1 MQYFRN
7 SGFPKNRLT
16 LVKNKQR
23 NFATYNMLNIA
34 FNFCGEDDVFVRL
47 DSDDEIL
54 GRNFFGALN
63 AIYIENP

>member
-1 MQYFRN
+1 M
-7 SGFPKNRLT
+7 
-16 LVKNKQR
+16 KNKQR